1 MFKDV
6 TNHRKMFEKIKS
18 YKYSGA
24 FISVFLT
31 AVIATVLFPA
41 EGKFK
46 YEYQKGRPW
55 LYETLIAPIDFPIL
69 KNEAELRDEKDV
81 KASQVIPYF
90 VYDNLIK
97 NKQIRQLSEVAA
109 KTDLDSRITTYVLT
123 KLSFI
128 FDRGVVNEFSS
139 DVKRNNLIIIQKGKE
154 NFETAAQEVF
164 EKKAALL
171 YLREKIQQEMPAYDA
186 EKVLA
191 DLDVEKYLVPNV
203 RFDLNITQIAHKSA
217 GDYIS
222 PTKGMI
228 YTGQIIV
235 TKGETITAE
244 TEQLL
249 DSFKK
254 EYELSMGFTGSIYLL
269 KIGQFFLI
277 AAVLIMFAV
286 SLYFLKKEILINSNK
301 LNFLLMQM
309 ILIIM
314 VTVIVRDYD
323 QSYLYL
329 VPYSVFALYIT
340 SFFTSKIVLPV
351 YLIIMLPIIVIAQ
364 NGLEIY
370 IINTLAGAMAIFTF
384 SYFDRGWLQ
393 FVNSFFVFGGLA
405 FAYSSFRLIEE
416 GSFSNFSLTLYGYF
430 FWNSLF
436 VIAAYPFLFLF
447 EKIFSLVSNP
457 RLRDLSDTNSP
468 LMQEMAEKAPGTFQH
483 SLQVA
488 NLAESAAREIGAYA
502 LLARVGAL
510 YHDIGKMSNPMCFIE
525 NQLHGVNFHD
535 QLTPEE
541 SAKYIIQHVED
552 GVAIAKKAK
561 IPQIV
566 IDFILSHHGKSQ
578 TYYFYNKHVNAGGDP
593 DKRDEFTYKGIL
605 PIYKEQVIVMMADA
619 VEAASRTLSNYSEE
633 SISELVEKMANTRL
647 FTEQLVNADIS
658 VKDIYTIK
666 EIFKKKL
673 LQVHHSRITYPERKS
688 PN

>member
-1 MFKDV
+1 
-6 TNHRKMFEKIKS
+6 MFEKIKS

-228 YTGQIIV
+228 YTGRLLLP
-235 TKGETITAE
+235 KGR
-244 TEQLL
+244 Q
-249 DSFKK
+249 
-254 EYELSMGFTGSIYLL
+254 
-269 KIGQFFLI
+269 
-277 AAVLIMFAV
+277 
-286 SLYFLKKEILINSNK
+286 
-301 LNFLLMQM
+301 
-309 ILIIM
+309 
-314 VTVIVRDYD
+314 
-323 QSYLYL
+323 
-329 VPYSVFALYIT
+329 
-340 SFFTSKIVLPV
+340 
-351 YLIIMLPIIVIAQ
+351 
-364 NGLEIY
+364 
-370 IINTLAGAMAIFTF
+370 
-384 SYFDRGWLQ
+384 
-393 FVNSFFVFGGLA
+393 
-405 FAYSSFRLIEE
+405 
-416 GSFSNFSLTLYGYF
+416 
-430 FWNSLF
+430 
-436 VIAAYPFLFLF
+436 
-447 EKIFSLVSNP
+447 
-457 RLRDLSDTNSP
+457 SP
-468 LMQEMAEKAPGTFQH
+468 L
-483 SLQVA
+483 
-488 NLAESAAREIGAYA
+488 R
-502 LLARVGAL
+502 R
-510 YHDIGKMSNPMCFIE
+510 SNC
-525 NQLHGVNFHD
+525 
-535 QLTPEE
+535 
-541 SAKYIIQHVED
+541 S
-552 GVAIAKKAK
+552 
-561 IPQIV
+561 
-566 IDFILSHHGKSQ
+566 ILS
-578 TYYFYNKHVNAGGDP
+578 
-593 DKRDEFTYKGIL
+593 KRS
-605 PIYKEQVIVMMADA
+605 M
-619 VEAASRTLSNYSEE
+619 S
-633 SISELVEKMANTRL
+633 
-647 FTEQLVNADIS
+647 
-658 VKDIYTIK
+658 
-666 EIFKKKL
+666 
-673 LQVHHSRITYPERKS
+673 
-688 PN
+688 

>member
-351 YLIIMLPIIVIAQ
+351 YLIIMLPVIVIAQ

-393 FVNSFFVFGGLA
+393 FINSFFVFGGLA

-578 TYYFYNKHVNAGGDP
+578 TFYFYNKHVNAGGDP
-593 DKRDEFTYKGIL
+593 DMRDEFTYKGIL